1 MLGNKTGQNEL
12 KILTRGSDL
21 YVLIIS
27 SMRITRV
34 REPYFKSTFNL
45 NFISAKK
52 LKDGVILSVVSCAM
66 VRLY

>member
-21 YVLIIS
+21 YILIIS

-34 REPYFKSTFNL
+34 REPYFESTF
-45 NFISAKK
+45 NFISAEK
-52 LKDGVILSVVSCAM
+52 LKNGVILSVVPCAM